1 MKRFPIAL
9 AVLFL
14 MIGVESYPEI
24 TPAGDAADS
33 TVLNR
38 KIELVIRSQFSVPID
53 YAVAI
58 GGRRPSPYAGFDTL
72 SVTLSKQGKPTNV
85 EFLISR
91 DNARLA
97 RLEEF
102 DLNDELLP
110 PIDTAGRPIRGNPE
124 ALVTV
129 VSFDDLECPFC
140 ARMHQEIFPRML
152 EHYKDT
158 VRFIYEDNPITAIH
172 PWAMRGAVDANC
184 LAAQSADAYW
194 QFVDYVHLRSGEIN
208 GDSKGLT
215 KSFALL
221 DSEANKEGKSYNLD
235 SARLKTCLQMQ
246 DEALIKTSVKKA
258 QSLHIEGTPSLI
270 VNGERVSGLVSA
282 EQLQLVIDR
291 ALKAVGVHSPS
302 EVAEKP

>member
-1 MKRFPIAL
+1 MF
-9 AVLFL
+9 VVVFL
-14 MIGVESYPEI
+14 IIGVESHPEV
-24 TPAGDAADS
+24 TPPGVATDS
-33 TVLNR
+33 TILNR

-72 SVTLSKQGKPTNV
+72 SVTLSKQGKPTTV

-102 DLNDELLP
+102 DLNGDLSP

-124 ALVTV
+124 APVTV

-140 ARMHQEIFPRML
+140 ARMHREIFPRMF
-152 EHYKDT
+152 ERYKDT
-158 VRFIYEDNPITAIH
+158 VRFIYKDNPITAIH

-194 QFVDYVHLRSGEIN
+194 QFVDFVHSRSGEIN
-208 GDSKGLT
+208 GDSKELT
-215 KSFALL
+215 RSFALL
-221 DSEANKEGKSYNLD
+221 DSEASEEGESYNLD
-235 SARLKTCLQMQ
+235 SGRLKTCLQMQ
-246 DEALIKTSVKKA
+246 DETRVKTSVKEA
-258 QSLHIEGTPSLI
+258 RSLHIEGTPSLI
-270 VNGERVSGLVSA
+270 VNGERISGLVSA

-302 EVAEKP
+302 EVEEKP